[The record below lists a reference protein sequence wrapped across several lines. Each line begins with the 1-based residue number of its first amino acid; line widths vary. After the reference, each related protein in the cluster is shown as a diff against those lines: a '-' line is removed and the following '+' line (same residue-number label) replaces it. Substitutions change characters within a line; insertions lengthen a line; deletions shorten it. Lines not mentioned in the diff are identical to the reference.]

1 MKKLVIFALIFILV
15 SAASVLIFKDY
26 KFSNDILQNAE
37 NLSEKNTAQ
46 KIENL
51 SEKNITQNA
60 ENSTQQTE
68 LSFEEKIWKER
79 IDNAFSPASCPQ
91 VLGKKYGSLYYNG
104 SLIDTHYHIPNIP
117 DLFPGEIDEDE
128 FDKTDPVLGQ
138 NIKITDIIC
147 TLNQENTTKVFAFF
161 PVYSEIPEQMIEVVY
176 QTMKNYSDKF
186 APFIMPP
193 DNDDELNGSPTV
205 DANVL
210 SEMLNIKPGLFQGYG
225 EIGLYARENGA
236 KELLPDSQR
245 LLEIYP
251 VLREHSLIAYFHLG
265 EGQKENF
272 KRALQQNPDINFIFH
287 GDQLIS
293 YDNGEQD
300 LRNIDEILSSHPNV
314 YYTIDE
320 LYGDEWLIKPEV
332 TKEQFLEH
340 LENYEVLLN
349 KDLGTWKAIIEKHP
363 NQFMWGTDR
372 SDQVLWSHDPEV
384 GQALA
389 NYARAFIAR
398 LNPEVQEKFAY
409 KNAEKLISS

>member
-1 MKKLVIFALIFILV
+1 MKKLVIFALIFLLV
-15 SAASVLIFKDY
+15 SVTSILIFKDY
-26 KFSNDILQNAE
+26 KSSNNLLQNAE
-37 NLSEKNTAQ
+37 NLSEKNTTQ
-46 KIENL
+46 KI
-51 SEKNITQNA
+51 
-60 ENSTQQTE
+60 ENSTQQPE
-68 LSFEEKIWKER
+68 LSFEEKIWKKR
-79 IDNAFSPASCPQ
+79 IDDAFSSASCPQ
-91 VLGKKYGSLYYNG
+91 FLGKKYGSLYYNG

-117 DLFPGEIDEDE
+117 DSFPEEIDEDE
-128 FDKTDPVLGQ
+128 FDKINPVLGQ

-161 PVYSEIPEQMIEVVY
+161 PVYPEISEQMVEVAHR
-176 QTMKNYSDKF
+176 TMENYSDKF
-186 APFIMPP
+186 VPFIMPP
-193 DNDDELNGSPTV
+193 DSDNDLNGYPTV

-210 SEMLNIKPGLFQGYG
+210 NEMLNIKPGLFQGYG

-236 KELLPDSQR
+236 KGLPPDSQR

-251 VLREHSLIAYFHLG
+251 ILREHSLMVYFHLG

-272 KRALQQNPDINFIFH
+272 ERTLQKNPDIDFIFH

-293 YDNGEQD
+293 YEEGKQN
-300 LRNIDEILSSHPNV
+300 LRNIDEILSSYPNA

-320 LYGDEWLIKPEV
+320 LYGDEWLIKPEI

-349 KDLGTWKAIIEKHP
+349 KDLETWKVIIEKHP

-372 SDQVLWSHDPEV
+372 SDQVLWSHDPEA
-384 GQALA
+384 GQALS

-398 LNPEVQEKFAY
+398 LNPEIQENFAY

>member
-15 SAASVLIFKDY
+15 SVTSVLIFKDY
-26 KFSNDILQNAE
+26 KFSNDLLQNAE

-186 APFIMPP
+186 VPFIMPP

-236 KELLPDSQR
+236 KELLPDSQK

-287 GDQLIS
+287 GDQLIL

>member
-15 SAASVLIFKDY
+15 SAASVLIFRNY
-26 KFSNDILQNAE
+26 QSSNGVLQNAE

-91 VLGKKYGSLYYNG
+91 VLGKKYGNLYYNG

-117 DLFPGEIDEDE
+117 DSFPGEIDEDE
-128 FDKTDPVLGQ
+128 FDGTDPVLGE
-138 NIKITDIIC
+138 NIKITDIVC
-147 TLNQENTTKVFAFF
+147 ALNQENTTKVFAFF
-161 PVYSEIPEQMIEVVY
+161 PVYPEISEQMIEVAHR
-176 QTMKNYSDKF
+176 TMENYSDKF

-193 DNDDELNGSPTV
+193 DNDDDLDGSPTV

-210 SEMLNIKPGLFQGYG
+210 SKMLKIKPGLFQGYG
-225 EIGLYARENGA
+225 EIGLYARANGA
-236 KELLPDSQR
+236 RELPPDSQR

-251 VLREHSLIAYFHLG
+251 VLREHSLIVYFHLG

-272 KRALQQNPDINFIFH
+272 ERALQKNPDINFIFH

-300 LRNIDEILSSHPNV
+300 LRNIDEILSSYPNA

-320 LYGDEWLIKPEV
+320 LYGDEWLIKPEI

-349 KDLGTWKAIIEKHP
+349 KDLETWKAIIEKHP

-372 SDQVLWSHDPEV
+372 SDQVLWSHDAEA
-384 GQALA
+384 GQALS

-398 LNPEVQEKFAY
+398 LNPEAQENFAY